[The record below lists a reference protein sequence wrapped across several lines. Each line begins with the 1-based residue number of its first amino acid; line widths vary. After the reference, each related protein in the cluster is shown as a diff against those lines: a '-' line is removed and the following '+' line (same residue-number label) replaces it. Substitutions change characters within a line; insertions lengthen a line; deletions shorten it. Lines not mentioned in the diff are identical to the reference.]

1 MFRAVTELFKIIS
14 VITMIKVI
22 RMNRVL
28 TMLGASTL
36 ILNEANVPHYFLS
49 ITLNVGGIKFRATC
63 IRTKTL
69 PQSQKETFG
78 FSI

>member
-1 MFRAVTELFKIIS
+1 MFPAETEMFKIIS

-36 ILNEANVPHYFLS
+36 ILNEANVPHYLLF
-49 ITLNVGGIKFRATC
+49 NR
-63 IRTKTL
+63 
-69 PQSQKETFG
+69 SQRGRYKISG
-78 FSI
+78 YMYPY